1 MNKKSRQFLIV
12 AMVIV
17 AVSAIEGLNKADMSW
32 ATNQNFYL
40 ITLDYS
46 DLSWSNNSYPGI
58 ISMVLVV
65 FAMFLAN
72 KQESPSKK

>member
-40 ITLDYS
+40 IIIGA
-46 DLSWSNNSYPGI
+46 NSVI
-58 ISMVLVV
+58 ALI
-65 FAMFLAN
+65 LA
-72 KQESPSKK
+72 SKK